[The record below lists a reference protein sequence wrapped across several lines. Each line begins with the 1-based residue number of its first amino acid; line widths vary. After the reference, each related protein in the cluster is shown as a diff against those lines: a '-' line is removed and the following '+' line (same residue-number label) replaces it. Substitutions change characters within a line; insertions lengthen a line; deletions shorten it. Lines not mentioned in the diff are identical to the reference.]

1 MKKTILISLLF
12 LLSNTVLFAQLKTEK
27 LPEKISEKVPPQY
40 KPYFFG
46 IDALLQ
52 TSQSKIEGSAN
63 ITAVQ
68 KQFMNVGMYAGKHF
82 GKHKFDVGFILGNS
96 NNSWRYTNTRLNAT
110 VNPSLNLTTL
120 NVRGA
125 YNYQIL
131 TINDRFN
138 IDIGLGIT
146 WIRLLTKQNLT
157 YNQTAFDKLISTQT
171 EKILQIKAY
180 GIDGKIQFNY
190 ALNRHI
196 QAHVF
201 GQYRYAPAYLRAA
214 SATYFDAITG
224 IKQDAA
230 IISSAQTAVLL
241 GMGLQYNL
249 QPLFKEKIQKRK
261 EKTQ

>member
-1 MKKTILISLLF
+1 MKKTIQISLLF
-12 LLSNTVLFAQLKTEK
+12 LLSNTVLIAQLKTEK
-27 LPEKISEKVPPQY
+27 LPEKIGEKVSPQY

-68 KQFMNVGMYAGKHF
+68 KQLMNVGIYAGKHF
-82 GKHKFDVGFILGNS
+82 GKHKFDAGFILGNS
-96 NNSWRYTNTRLNAT
+96 QNSWRYTNTRLNVT
-110 VNPSLNLTTL
+110 VNPSLNFTTL
-120 NVRGA
+120 NLRGA
-125 YNYQIL
+125 YNYQIF
-131 TINDRFN
+131 TMNDRFN
-138 IDIGLGIT
+138 IDVGIGIT
-146 WIRLLTKQNLT
+146 WIRLINKQNLFYT
-157 YNQTAFDKLISTQT
+157 AEAFDKLISTQT

-190 ALNRHI
+190 ALNPHV
-196 QAHVF
+196 QAHLF

-230 IISSAQTAVLL
+230 IISSAQTAVFF
-241 GMGLQYNL
+241 GIGLQYNL
-249 QPLFKEKIQKRK
+249 QPLFKEKIQKSK
-261 EKTQ
+261 E